1 MRFIKPKKGFRL
13 SRNLGLLLFST
24 AVISGSL
31 STDNKAYGLEAFVKI
46 IPDNMVVVNDKMC
59 EIHPHVTGHIPA
71 HMSLLF
77 NNKTEPVKRAYGK
90 EYWYGKHYRS
100 RQR

>member
-31 STDNKAYGLEAFVKI
+31 STDNKAYGLEAPSMPPSVLMASAKNSDAGSSKVVK
-46 IPDNMVVVNDKMC
+46 PSEKKD
-59 EIHPHVTGHIPA
+59 
-71 HMSLLF
+71 
-77 NNKTEPVKRAYGK
+77 VKAEKALASSKG
-90 EYWYGKHYRS
+90 S
-100 RQR
+100 SPP